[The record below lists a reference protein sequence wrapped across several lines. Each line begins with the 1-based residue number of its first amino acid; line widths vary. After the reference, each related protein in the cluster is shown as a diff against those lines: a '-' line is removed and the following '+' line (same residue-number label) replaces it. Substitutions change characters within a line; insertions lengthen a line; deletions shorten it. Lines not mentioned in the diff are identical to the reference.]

1 MVLNTKLLSG
11 SNLIGWVLYSPL
23 LKARDRELTDP
34 SVPDQIKQ
42 LAQLRSRKLVK
53 LLERNTV
60 TSPDTLKKIESCLQ
74 MNPMAEIPK
83 STQHTFDS
91 LPKELKDM
99 VLEELETTELLIVA
113 QVSKECTA
121 LVKKIVEERQ
131 KKRNEWVKFGRNIRD
146 ASRAGGDPPRKPF
159 QPEVRSQTEFGWC

>member
-1 MVLNTKLLSG
+1 M
-11 SNLIGWVLYSPL
+11 
-23 LKARDRELTDP
+23 TDP

-42 LAQLRSRKLVK
+42 LAPLRSRKLVE

-74 MNPMAEIPK
+74 MIPMAEIPT

-91 LPKELKDM
+91 MLKELKDM
-99 VLEELETTELLIVA
+99 VLGD

-121 LVKKIVEERQ
+121 LVKRIVEERQ
-131 KKRNEWVKFGRNIRD
+131 KKE
-146 ASRAGGDPPRKPF
+146 
-159 QPEVRSQTEFGWC
+159 E

>member
-1 MVLNTKLLSG
+1 M
-11 SNLIGWVLYSPL
+11 
-23 LKARDRELTDP
+23 E
-34 SVPDQIKQ
+34 
-42 LAQLRSRKLVK
+42 

-146 ASRAGGDPPRKPF
+146 ASRAGGDLPRKPF